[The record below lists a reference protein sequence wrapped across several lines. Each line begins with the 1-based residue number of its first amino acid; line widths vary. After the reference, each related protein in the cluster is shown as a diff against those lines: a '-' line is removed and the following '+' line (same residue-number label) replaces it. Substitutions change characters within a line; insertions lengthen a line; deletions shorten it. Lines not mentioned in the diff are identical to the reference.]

1 MKRLNRLFALLLAL
15 ALVCGLVPA
24 ALAAAPA
31 GPDAGGN
38 VTINE
43 TNFPDANF
51 RSLVSDKYDSDHNG
65 VLSEVERNAVKEMAC
80 FAKQIANLKG
90 VEFFTALTYLEC
102 GHNQL
107 TSLDVSKNTALT
119 NLGCYDN
126 QLTSLDVS
134 KNTALTTLYCS
145 SNQLTSLDLSKNTAL
160 TTLFCSVN
168 QLTSLDVSKS
178 TALKELYCDGNQLTS
193 LDVSK
198 NTELELLS
206 CDGNQLTSLDLRPI
220 TKLNYLVG
228 YYWWNQK
235 VPEHYH
241 TNGWD
246 YDSYSLYVNTA
257 YYGLTVD
264 TDVELI
270 ANMNPFTDVAQGKY
284 YYNPVLWAYYHQP
297 QVTSGVNATT
307 FGWKNNCTREQIV
320 TFLWKAAG
328 APEPTIT
335 TNPFTDV
342 NAGKY
347 YYKAVLWAVEN
358 EITGGVSPDKFGVGQ
373 PCKREQAMTFLWKA
387 AGSPQPSSSN
397 NPFED
402 VIPGKW
408 YEKAILWAVENGITG
423 GVSPTK
429 FGVGQTC
436 TRAQIVTFLYKYY
449 GKLN

>member
-1 MKRLNRLFALLLAL
+1 MKRLNRILALLLAL
-15 ALVCGLVPA
+15 VLACGLVPA

-43 TNFPDANF
+43 TNFPDAKF
-51 RSLVSDKYDSDHNG
+51 RALVSNEYDSDHNG
-65 VLSEVERNAVKEMAC
+65 VLSEVERNAVKVMAC
-80 FAKQIANLKG
+80 QLEQISNLKG
-90 VEFFTALTYLEC
+90 IEFFTALTELYCPFNQLTRLDVSKNTKLTKLAC
-102 GHNQL
+102 ADNQL
-107 TSLDVSKNTALT
+107 TSLDVSKCTALKE
-119 NLGCYDN
+119 LRCYDN

-134 KNTALTTLYCS
+134 KNT
-145 SNQLTSLDLSKNTAL
+145 K
-160 TTLFCSVN
+160 
-168 QLTSLDVSKS
+168 
-178 TALKELYCDGNQLTS
+178 
-193 LDVSK
+193 
-198 NTELELLS
+198 LEVLL

-241 TNGWD
+241 TNSWD
-246 YDSYSLYVNTA
+246 YDSYSLHVNTA
-257 YYGLTVD
+257 EYGLTVD
-264 TDVELI
+264 TDVELL

-373 PCKREQAMTFLWKA
+373 PCKREQAMTFLWKY
-387 AGSPQPSSSN
+387 AGSPNPGSSY
-397 NPFED
+397 NPFTD

-408 YEKAILWAVENGITG
+408 YEKAILWAVQNGITG
-423 GVSPTK
+423 GVSKTK

-436 TRAQIVTFLYKYY
+436 TRAQIVTFLYKLLK
-449 GKLN
+449 G